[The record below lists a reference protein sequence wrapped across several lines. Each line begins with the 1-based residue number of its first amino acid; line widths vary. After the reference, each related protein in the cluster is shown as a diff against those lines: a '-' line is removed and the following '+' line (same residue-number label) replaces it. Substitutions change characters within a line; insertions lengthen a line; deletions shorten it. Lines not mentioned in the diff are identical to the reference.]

1 MLKKTV
7 EYTDYNGNVR
17 KEDFFFNLT
26 KAELAEMNFS
36 VSGGMER
43 MLTDIIAAQDMPKIA
58 AAFKEILMKSYGEK
72 SADGRRFVKSE
83 ELSKAFS
90 QTEAYSK
97 IYMELLSDESG
108 TTAADF
114 VNGVFPTEL
123 ANAVKAETLPAGA

>member
-108 TTAADF
+108 KTAADF
-114 VNGVFPTEL
+114 VNSVFPKEL